1 MNNSADQFWTV
12 LWRRRIA
19 FLATFVV
26 VMVGVAAITFSL
38 PKVYSTSSYLLVS
51 TLKPTG
57 GAFEAQ
63 QVSQVDTQTVAEL
76 LQTRNAANI
85 VASSMPYR
93 ISPTTLQGKVS
104 VTPVASTNLVLITA
118 KESTPARA
126 QQLANTYATVFTQ
139 QAASTIT
146 SAKVSVAAPAA
157 LITNASAP
165 RPKLY
170 LLVGAILALLAA
182 TGVAFLRQ
190 RLDQHVVI
198 RDFATELFG
207 LPILARVPN
216 RRNPQGQTLAG
227 SGALSPADANYVEGF
242 RLLFA
247 NLTFVSLGDR
257 PSTIAVLSAGQQDG
271 KSTVSAA
278 IAQTAAEMTDS
289 VLLVDGDLRRPTLSE
304 RLNLDARSD
313 GLSNFLARGGEPL
326 EMTQLVHDLPATNLH
341 FVGSGT
347 PPPNPSSLLGLP
359 SLEDFLLRAK
369 NAYDFVVIDTPPVS
383 VGADASLIAARVDA
397 AVLVVDSRTSRRTSV
412 EWALRQLSRA
422 HVNVLGI
429 IVNRVSSPD
438 SASYYYQGPSD
449 DQASLGRV
457 VTTSQSGH
465 APPGP

>member
-19 FLATFVV
+19 FLTTFVV

-76 LQTRNAANI
+76 LQTRNAANT
-85 VASSMPYR
+85 VAASMPYR

-190 RLDQHVVI
+190 RLDQHVAI
-198 RDFATELFG
+198 QDFATELFG

-216 RRNPQGQTLAG
+216 RRNPQSLLADG
-227 SGALSPADANYVEGF
+227 GALSPADANYVEGF

-257 PSTIAVLSAGQQDG
+257 PSTIAVLSAGQQEG
-271 KSTVSAA
+271 KSTISAA
-278 IAQTAAEMTDS
+278 IAHTAAEMTDS

-304 RLNLDARSD
+304 RLNLDPRSD
-313 GLSNFLARGGEPL
+313 GLSNFLARGEEPL
-326 EMTQLVHDLPATNLH
+326 EMTQFVHDLPTTNLH
-341 FVGSGT
+341 FIGSGT

-359 SLEDFLLRAK
+359 SLEDFLQRAK
-369 NAYDFVVIDTPPVS
+369 SAYDFVVVDTPPVR

-429 IVNRVSSPD
+429 IVNRISSPD
-438 SASYYYQGPSD
+438 AAPYYYQGPSD
-449 DQASLGRV
+449 DSASLGRV
-457 VTTSQSGH
+457 VTTSQSPH